1 MGLFDWLK
9 RRARAQAPMPAPIA
23 LPAPAAAPE
32 MEPEGLWQTGVEADR
47 LWVRAPEGDRQAV
60 TLEALAAVA
69 IETSD
74 TGPDGRG
81 AWWLFYGPDEDVAF
95 TLPLGARGEG
105 AMVERIAALPGF
117 RHDAYATAIRSAGI
131 DTFVI
136 WQRPFD

>member
-1 MGLFDWLK
+1 
-9 RRARAQAPMPAPIA
+9 MPAPSVPPPPVA
-23 LPAPAAAPE
+23 LPE
-32 MEPEGLWQTGVEADR
+32 RERESLWQTGVEADR
-47 LWVRAPEGDRQAV
+47 LWVRDPEGERQAV
-60 TLEALAAVA
+60 TLDALGAVA

-74 TGPDGRG
+74 AGPDGRG

-117 RHDAYATAIRSAGI
+117 RHDAYATAIRSADI